1 MKAFYRLF
9 YYISIVLTSIL
20 AGVTIAGAFVGN
32 AAPDSFK
39 FMPFIGLMLPILLL
53 ANLASV
59 IYWTI
64 RWRCWVFIPLIAIF
78 SNWSYISCVIQSPF
92 FSPASAP
99 MVKMNA
105 YTPGIL
111 TVATYNVD
119 AFNHEHTG
127 YSCKEIAS
135 YMRNLQADIL
145 CFQEFGI
152 NDEFGVDSIAA
163 VLSDWPYYY
172 IPISPEGKHLLQ
184 LAVFSRYPIKEEN
197 LIVYPD
203 SKNCSLWCDIETNA
217 RTIRL
222 FNNHLQTTEVSQNKR
237 KLEKGLHTD
246 DSQRVERA
254 ALGLIDGLHENFR
267 KRAVQA
273 NTLKQ
278 LIAAS
283 PYPTIICGDF
293 NSLPSSYVYHTVK
306 GDKLQDG
313 FQTSG
318 HGYMYTFKFFK
329 HLLRIDYILHSP
341 ELNSTDYFSP
351 DLTVLGEVASPGS
364 FVVSNEKINLLEA
377 LAMAGDLTIYGMRDN
392 VKLIRT
398 EQNNKQEIIT
408 MDLNK
413 AETVLSPYYQLQQND
428 IIYVTP
434 NKTKAKNSDIGAGTG
449 LWFSGVSILL
459 SITNFV
465 LTILR

>member
-39 FMPFIGLMLPILLL
+39 FMPFIGLILPILLL
-53 ANLASV
+53 ANLASA

-78 SNWSYISCVIQSPF
+78 SNWGYMSCVLQSPF

-99 MVKMNA
+99 MVKMNV
-105 YTPGIL
+105 YTPGVL
-111 TVATYNVD
+111 TVVTYNVN

-135 YMRNLQADIL
+135 YMRSQQADIL

-152 NDEFGVDSIAA
+152 NDEFGVDSVCAA
-163 VLSDWPYYY
+163 LSDWPYHY
-172 IPISPEGKHLLQ
+172 IPSSPEGENLLQ
-184 LAVFSRYPIKEEN
+184 LAVFSRYPVKEEHF
-197 LIVYPD
+197 IIYPD
-203 SKNCSLWCDIETNA
+203 SKNCSLACDIEING

-237 KLEKGLHTD
+237 KLEKGLRTD

-273 NTLKQ
+273 DLLKQ

-283 PYPTIICGDF
+283 PYPTLICGDF

-313 FQTSG
+313 FQTGG
-318 HGYMYTFKFFK
+318 HGYMYTFKYFK
-329 HLLRIDYILHSP
+329 HLLRIDYILYSP

-351 DLTVLGEVASPGS
+351 DLNYSDHNP
-364 FVVSNEKINLLEA
+364 VV
-377 LAMAGDLTIYGMRDN
+377 MR
-392 VKLIRT
+392 VKL
-398 EQNNKQEIIT
+398 
-408 MDLNK
+408 
-413 AETVLSPYYQLQQND
+413 
-428 IIYVTP
+428 
-434 NKTKAKNSDIGAGTG
+434 
-449 LWFSGVSILL
+449 
-459 SITNFV
+459 
-465 LTILR
+465 

>member
-78 SNWSYISCVIQSPF
+78 SNWSYISCVIQSSF

-203 SKNCSLWCDIETNA
+203 SKNCSLWCDIEING
-217 RTIRL
+217 RIIRL

-237 KLEKGLHTD
+237 KLEKGLRTD

-351 DLTVLGEVASPGS
+351 DLIYI
-364 FVVSNEKINLLEA
+364 KILLIIKKA
-377 LAMAGDLTIYGMRDN
+377 VPNKRDN
-392 VKLIRT
+392 
-398 EQNNKQEIIT
+398 
-408 MDLNK
+408 
-413 AETVLSPYYQLQQND
+413 LSL
-428 IIYVTP
+428 
-434 NKTKAKNSDIGAGTG
+434 
-449 LWFSGVSILL
+449 F
-459 SITNFV
+459 
-465 LTILR
+465 

>member
-1 MKAFYRLF
+1 
-9 YYISIVLTSIL
+9 
-20 AGVTIAGAFVGN
+20 
-32 AAPDSFK
+32 
-39 FMPFIGLMLPILLL
+39 MPFIGLILPILLL
-53 ANLASV
+53 ANLASA

-78 SNWSYISCVIQSPF
+78 SNWGYMSCVLQSPF
-92 FSPASAP
+92 FSPASSP
-99 MVKMNA
+99 MVKMNV
-105 YTPGIL
+105 YTPGVL

-152 NDEFGVDSIAA
+152 NDEFGIDSISAA
-163 VLSDWPYYY
+163 LSNWPYHY
-172 IPISPEGKHLLQ
+172 IPSSPEGKNLLQ
-184 LAVFSRYPIKEEN
+184 LAVFSRYPIKEEH
-197 LIVYPD
+197 LIIYPD
-203 SKNCSLWCDIETNA
+203 SKNCSLACDIEING

-237 KLEKGLHTD
+237 KLEKGLRTD
-246 DSQRVERA
+246 DSQRVEHA

-273 NTLKQ
+273 DLLKQ

-283 PYPTIICGDF
+283 PYPTLVCGDF
-293 NSLPSSYVYHTVK
+293 NSLPSSYVYHTIK

-313 FQTSG
+313 FQRSG
-318 HGYMYTFKFFK
+318 HGYMYTFKYFK

-351 DLTVLGEVASPGS
+351 DLNYSDHNP
-364 FVVSNEKINLLEA
+364 VV
-377 LAMAGDLTIYGMRDN
+377 MRM
-392 VKLIRT
+392 K
-398 EQNNKQEIIT
+398 
-408 MDLNK
+408 
-413 AETVLSPYYQLQQND
+413 
-428 IIYVTP
+428 
-434 NKTKAKNSDIGAGTG
+434 
-449 LWFSGVSILL
+449 
-459 SITNFV
+459 
-465 LTILR
+465 

>member
-1 MKAFYRLF
+1 
-9 YYISIVLTSIL
+9 
-20 AGVTIAGAFVGN
+20 
-32 AAPDSFK
+32 
-39 FMPFIGLMLPILLL
+39 
-53 ANLASV
+53 
-59 IYWTI
+59 
-64 RWRCWVFIPLIAIF
+64 
-78 SNWSYISCVIQSPF
+78 
-92 FSPASAP
+92 
-99 MVKMNA
+99 
-105 YTPGIL
+105 
-111 TVATYNVD
+111 
-119 AFNHEHTG
+119 
-127 YSCKEIAS
+127 
-135 YMRNLQADIL
+135 MRNLQADIL

-172 IPISPEGKHLLQ
+172 IPISPEGKNLLQ

-203 SKNCSLWCDIETNA
+203 SKNCSLWCDIEING
-217 RTIRL
+217 RIIRL

-237 KLEKGLHTD
+237 KLEKGLRTD

-283 PYPTIICGDF
+283 PYPTIVCGDF

-351 DLTVLGEVASPGS
+351 DLTYSDHNP
-364 FVVSNEKINLLEA
+364 VV
-377 LAMAGDLTIYGMRDN
+377 MR
-392 VKLIRT
+392 VKL
-398 EQNNKQEIIT
+398 
-408 MDLNK
+408 
-413 AETVLSPYYQLQQND
+413 
-428 IIYVTP
+428 
-434 NKTKAKNSDIGAGTG
+434 
-449 LWFSGVSILL
+449 
-459 SITNFV
+459 
-465 LTILR
+465 

>member
-20 AGVTIAGAFVGN
+20 AGITIAGAFVGN

-39 FMPFIGLMLPILLL
+39 FMPFIGLILPVLLL

-78 SNWSYISCVIQSPF
+78 SNWGDMSCVLQSPF
-92 FSPASAP
+92 FSPASSP
-99 MVKMNA
+99 MVKINV
-105 YTPGIL
+105 YTPGVL

-145 CFQEFGI
+145 CFQELGI
-152 NDEFGVDSIAA
+152 NDEFGIDSISAT
-163 VLSDWPYYY
+163 LSNWPYHY
-172 IPISPEGKHLLQ
+172 IPSSPEGKNLLQ
-184 LAVFSRYPIKEEN
+184 LAVFSRYPIKEEH
-197 LIVYPD
+197 LIIYPD
-203 SKNCSLWCDIETNA
+203 SKNCSLACDIEING

-222 FNNHLQTTEVSQNKR
+222 FNNHLQTTEISQNKR
-237 KLEKGLHTD
+237 KLEKGLRTD
-246 DSQRVERA
+246 DSQRVEHA

-273 NTLKQ
+273 DLLKQ

-283 PYPTIICGDF
+283 PYPTLVCGDF
-293 NSLPSSYVYHTVK
+293 NSLPSSYVYHTIK

-318 HGYMYTFKFFK
+318 HGYMYTFKYFK

-351 DLTVLGEVASPGS
+351 DLNYSDHNP
-364 FVVSNEKINLLEA
+364 VV
-377 LAMAGDLTIYGMRDN
+377 MR
-392 VKLIRT
+392 VKL
-398 EQNNKQEIIT
+398 
-408 MDLNK
+408 
-413 AETVLSPYYQLQQND
+413 
-428 IIYVTP
+428 
-434 NKTKAKNSDIGAGTG
+434 
-449 LWFSGVSILL
+449 
-459 SITNFV
+459 
-465 LTILR
+465 

>member
-32 AAPDSFK
+32 SFK
-39 FMPFIGLMLPILLL
+39 FMPFIGLILPILLL
-53 ANLASV
+53 ANLASA

-78 SNWSYISCVIQSPF
+78 SNWGYISCVLQSPF
-92 FSPASAP
+92 FSPASSP
-99 MVKMNA
+99 MVKMNV
-105 YTPGIL
+105 YTPGVL

-152 NDEFGVDSIAA
+152 NDEFGIDSIYAA
-163 VLSDWPYYY
+163 LSNWPYHY
-172 IPISPEGKHLLQ
+172 IPSSPEGKNLLQ
-184 LAVFSRYPIKEEN
+184 LAVFSRYPIKEEH
-197 LIVYPD
+197 LIIYPD
-203 SKNCSLWCDIETNA
+203 SKNCSLACDIEING

-237 KLEKGLHTD
+237 KLEKGLRTD
-246 DSQRVERA
+246 DSQRVEHA

-273 NTLKQ
+273 DLLKQ

-283 PYPTIICGDF
+283 PYPTLVCGDF
-293 NSLPSSYVYHTVK
+293 NSLPSSYVYHTIK

-313 FQTSG
+313 FQRSG
-318 HGYMYTFKFFK
+318 HGYMYTFKYFK

-351 DLTVLGEVASPGS
+351 DLNYSDHNP
-364 FVVSNEKINLLEA
+364 VV
-377 LAMAGDLTIYGMRDN
+377 MRM
-392 VKLIRT
+392 K
-398 EQNNKQEIIT
+398 
-408 MDLNK
+408 
-413 AETVLSPYYQLQQND
+413 
-428 IIYVTP
+428 
-434 NKTKAKNSDIGAGTG
+434 
-449 LWFSGVSILL
+449 
-459 SITNFV
+459 
-465 LTILR
+465 

>member
-39 FMPFIGLMLPILLL
+39 FMPFIGLILPILLL

-145 CFQEFGI
+145 
-152 NDEFGVDSIAA
+152 
-163 VLSDWPYYY
+163 
-172 IPISPEGKHLLQ
+172 
-184 LAVFSRYPIKEEN
+184 
-197 LIVYPD
+197 
-203 SKNCSLWCDIETNA
+203 
-217 RTIRL
+217 
-222 FNNHLQTTEVSQNKR
+222 
-237 KLEKGLHTD
+237 
-246 DSQRVERA
+246 
-254 ALGLIDGLHENFR
+254 
-267 KRAVQA
+267 
-273 NTLKQ
+273 
-278 LIAAS
+278 
-283 PYPTIICGDF
+283 
-293 NSLPSSYVYHTVK
+293 
-306 GDKLQDG
+306 
-313 FQTSG
+313 
-318 HGYMYTFKFFK
+318 
-329 HLLRIDYILHSP
+329 
-341 ELNSTDYFSP
+341 
-351 DLTVLGEVASPGS
+351 
-364 FVVSNEKINLLEA
+364 
-377 LAMAGDLTIYGMRDN
+377 
-392 VKLIRT
+392 
-398 EQNNKQEIIT
+398 
-408 MDLNK
+408 
-413 AETVLSPYYQLQQND
+413 
-428 IIYVTP
+428 
-434 NKTKAKNSDIGAGTG
+434 
-449 LWFSGVSILL
+449 WFSGVWHK
-459 SITNFV
+459 
-465 LTILR
+465 

>member
-222 FNNHLQTTEVSQNKR
+222 R
-237 KLEKGLHTD
+237 TD

-351 DLTVLGEVASPGS
+351 DLTYSDHNP
-364 FVVSNEKINLLEA
+364 VV
-377 LAMAGDLTIYGMRDN
+377 MR
-392 VKLIRT
+392 VKL
-398 EQNNKQEIIT
+398 
-408 MDLNK
+408 
-413 AETVLSPYYQLQQND
+413 
-428 IIYVTP
+428 
-434 NKTKAKNSDIGAGTG
+434 
-449 LWFSGVSILL
+449 
-459 SITNFV
+459 
-465 LTILR
+465 